1 MDQNTSTQTRVDA
14 LNAEYE
20 KYITRLRT
28 DWLAKNRSSSRDVYE
43 VMSPRDRE
51 EVNQIIDRWNRY
63 VTPLAEAWWR
73 ERGYGITWPEDDSKP
88 MQIYSLKSE
97 GA

>member
-1 MDQNTSTQTRVDA
+1 
-14 LNAEYE
+14 
-20 KYITRLRT
+20 
-28 DWLAKNRSSSRDVYE
+28 
-43 VMSPRDRE
+43 MSPRDRE